1 MKEPTKIKLTKSI
14 FESIVPKEIIYA
26 EVAGTGA
33 MGNSGGIILYIFK
46 EDNLICYEINFREDE
61 VIFKQVDELLG
72 KYQVRKENIKIELQ
86 DKLFN
91 YFYGGMGNYV
101 FVNKNIELEIEEGY
115 FIYKKDKIEYQIRP
129 SVRGVYL
136 QVVYQMENP
145 KTD

>member
-14 FESIVPKEIIYA
+14 FESILPKEIIYA

-33 MGNSGGIILYIFK
+33 MGNSGGIILYIFT
-46 EDNLICYEINFREDE
+46 EDNLICYETNFREDE
-61 VIFKQVDELLG
+61 DIFKQVDKLLG
-72 KYQVRKENIKIELQ
+72 KYQVRKENTEIELQ

-115 FIYKKDKIEYQIRP
+115 FIYKNDKIEYQIRP
-129 SVRGVYL
+129 SVRGVFL

>member
-1 MKEPTKIKLTKSI
+1 MKEPTMIKLTKSI
-14 FESIVPKEIIYA
+14 FESILPKEIIYA

-46 EDNLICYEINFREDE
+46 KDNLICYETNFREDE
-61 VIFKQVDELLG
+61 VVFVQVDELLG
-72 KYQVRKENIKIELQ
+72 KYQVRKENTEIELQ

-91 YFYGGMGNYV
+91 YFYGGFGNYV

-129 SVRGVYL
+129 SVKGVFL
-136 QVVYQMENP
+136 QVTYQMENP
-145 KTD
+145 KTN